1 MNLDAGNT
9 SSYPGSG
16 TTWTDLIGGN
26 NGTLTNG
33 PTYSGANGGSIIFD
47 GNNDYA
53 TTSSS
58 VLPSPNSSPLTL
70 EAVCMNTSGSG
81 WQTVLGTHSSFT
93 QIGFNGTTFYF
104 GRNGGGGNLLVSSGA
119 TVPINTWCHIVMTY
133 DGSLGYGYLNGS
145 FITSGNIGSNSQTNG
160 VSLLST
166 FTSASPSEV
175 FAGRIAIA
183 RVYNRA
189 LSASEV
195 LQNYNALRGRY
206 GI

>member
-1 MNLDAGNT
+1 
-9 SSYPGSG
+9 
-16 TTWTDLIGGN
+16 
-26 NGTLTNG
+26 
-33 PTYSGANGGSIIFD
+33 
-47 GNNDYA
+47 
-53 TTSSS
+53 
-58 VLPSPNSSPLTL
+58 
-70 EAVCMNTSGSG
+70 MNTSGSG

-119 TVPINTWCHIVMTY
+119 TVPINTWCHIIMTY

-206 GI
+206 GL